1 MSFPKTATF
10 YLAVL
15 RSVAILALNLSCSD
29 GKLIAAQAG
38 PQTSPPLSAES
49 LLQEGLQAYRA
60 HQMTRA
66 LSKLQQAYKLSPGN
80 PNVRLILGL
89 MLYEKDPASADAQHL
104 MESVAVQFRDNL
116 ELQLKLLDSYL
127 RLKTDAKWPPMLDRL
142 QGAIKGNTRFA
153 FDVIYTLIRYDR
165 IEPSRIQLDRISSRL
180 EPRTKGLTAE
190 ELKTPDHESQSLQQE
205 LGEICFIRGLIAASA
220 DKKSEAM
227 GEFQKADRYEFP
239 SPNSPQMQML
249 AEALY
254 RMEEYR
260 LSSQAYEVYLKHFP
274 ADPTARLHLALSQYF
289 YGSFESARD
298 NFFNVLEQTP
308 QTPTAHLYLGLTFL
322 ELKNNEEA
330 RRHFQEELK
339 ADPQSYQAMAEM
351 AYLAY
356 SDGDNELCRQ
366 WLEKAR
372 PLNPDWVE
380 TNMVYGLLYNR
391 LGQFDLAIQCL
402 EKAVK
407 DKPDYYKAHFQLS
420 LAYRRS
426 GNEAKAKEHADT
438 YDRLIAERKASALG
452 DRALSSQGEK

>member
-153 FDVIYTLIRYDR
+153 FDVIYTLIRYDQ
-165 IEPSRIQLDRISSRL
+165 IEPSRIQLDKISSRL
-180 EPRTKGLTAE
+180 EPKIQGLTVE
-190 ELKTPDHESQSLQQE
+190 ELKTPDHKSLQQE
-205 LGEICFIRGLIAASA
+205 IGEIHFIRGLIAASA
-220 DKKSEAM
+220 DNKSEAM
-227 GEFQKADRYEFP
+227 DLFQNADRYEFP
-239 SPNSPQMQML
+239 PPRSPQMQML

-260 LSSQAYEVYLKHFP
+260 LSSQAYEIYLKQFP
-274 ADPTARLHLALSQYF
+274 ADATARMHLALSYYF
-289 YGSFESARD
+289 NGSFESARD
-298 NFFNVLEQTP
+298 NFLKALELAP
-308 QTPTAHLYLGLTFL
+308 QTPAAHLYLGLTFL

-330 RRHFQEELK
+330 RRRFQEELK

-356 SDGDNELCRQ
+356 SDGDDKLCRQ

-372 PLNPDWVE
+372 ALNPEWIE
-380 TNMVYGLLYNR
+380 TNMVFGLLYNR
-391 LGQFDLAIQCL
+391 LGQFDQAIQSL
-402 EKAVK
+402 EKVVK
-407 DKPDYYKAHFQLS
+407 EKPDYYKAHFQLS

-426 GNEAKAKEHADT
+426 GNEAKAKQHADT

-452 DRALSSQGEK
+452 DKAP